1 VGRITILFGFW
12 ILGYAIGFLAYLVIQ
27 KTNLLQGLLQFLY
40 QLFGDVQLV
49 NAAIVGLA
57 TSLLSLAIV
66 IAWSYTQKS

>member
-1 VGRITILFGFW
+1 MGRITILFGFW

>member
-1 VGRITILFGFW
+1 MGRITILFGFW

-66 IAWSYTQKS
+66 IAWSYTQKP